1 MATFSKAH
9 KFSPIMKTL
18 SLSLLIILTMS
29 LNVVAQD
36 IKDMVKKINFPG
48 DLPTPR
54 FISTL
59 PDSVRGISI
68 VYEDLGSMT
77 AQKLDQLKN
86 IELVE
91 LRFTDQFELDREVEL
106 LHNFPFLKYL
116 VLGDWKYRPKKPD
129 EQIKLPKILASYKNI
144 VALKFSGEWQIDY
157 LDGLKIIEGLPNLKF
172 LFFQNYTQTIP
183 DLTNGLKQLK
193 GISFQ
198 TSDSIIFPEWIT
210 KLSNL
215 ESISLAIVN
224 YNANAF
230 HYLNYVDVLTKLQ
243 KLPSL
248 QSLYLSNISNIDGRL
263 EKLKFNKLTK
273 IELNSDELK
282 ANQTL
287 FKFLANQS
295 KLKSINISSS
305 SPQSLDV
312 NLSKLKQLTDL
323 TITGR
328 SDSLNVNIN
337 LKELTKLK
345 SLKLSSFKLNLKR
358 TEFPNNLLR
367 LDLTGNHMKVLPDA
381 ILKLSKLETLILA
394 YNSLIR
400 LPANIPDLKSLKNL
414 DLLKN
419 RLKELPENFG
429 ELKNLQ
435 TLNIR
440 ANPIIQLPE
449 SMERLYNLTSLE
461 IQYGNLTKLP
471 ANIGRLSKLKVLNLN
486 DNFIEQLPESIV
498 NLKNLKT
505 LNLSSNQLIALPN
518 HLGNMSAL
526 EDLNLNL
533 NNIRR
538 IPISIGKLQAM
549 KTLNLGFNDLDSLPY
564 EISELKSLQQ
574 LYLNTG
580 EANTT
585 KVSNAIRAIWR
596 EDDPNPNRKITVNHF
611 KNFPEDLS
619 HWNSLKKLSLI
630 NNSEINKE
638 QLFKGLFSIPSKGFL
653 LELQNCGISILP
665 KEGWGSFFVKSL
677 NLRDNQIREIP
688 EEIRLAPFLSE
699 INLNANMLKASPNN
713 LNQYAANKYEK
724 ALWFVD
730 LGLISQKELPRTDS
744 MVLALINKSNNHYY
758 RKEFRQAVELEQAAV
773 GINDSLAMKKMFLTN
788 MGEANYEVGNYNK
801 AIDYLTK
808 ALRTDTAGRVKIMNF
823 VVPDFEFRAMSYLK
837 LKDTLSAINDYK
849 ILAEK
854 YSDKWGDVGLLY
866 RSIHQSDSA
875 SIAYE
880 RGIKKYVDNID
891 YFKKTK
897 QSSEMHQLS
906 LLELMIISEDFNR
919 AIKYA
924 AEIKKDFKL
933 VQHIVLFNYLK
944 ASAEIGNNSFD
955 KKSLPELLNYINLN
969 KKFILG
975 WGYDLFSK
983 WLSITTISKDKK
995 DLINDIMENIKL

>member
-1 MATFSKAH
+1 
-9 KFSPIMKTL
+9 MKTL
-18 SLSLLIILTMS
+18 SLSLLVILTMS
-29 LNVVAQD
+29 FNVVAQD

-54 FISTL
+54 FIIAL

-77 AQKLDQLKN
+77 AQKLDQLKD

-91 LRFTDQFELDREVEL
+91 LRFTDQFELDKEVEL
-106 LHNFPFLKYL
+106 LHNFPSLKYL
-116 VLGDWKYRPKKPD
+116 VLGDWKYRPNKPA

-144 VALKFSGEWQIDY
+144 VALKFSGEWEIDY

-305 SPQSLDV
+305 SPQSLEV
-312 NLSKLKQLTDL
+312 NLSKLKHLTDL

-345 SLKLSSFKLNLKR
+345 SLKLSSFKLNLKQ
-358 TEFPNNLLR
+358 TKFPNNLLR

-471 ANIGRLSKLKVLNLN
+471 INIGSLSKLKVLNLN

-505 LNLSSNQLIALPN
+505 LNLSSNQLIALPH

-538 IPISIGKLQAM
+538 IPVSIGKLQAM

-580 EANTT
+580 EAKTT

-596 EDDPNPNRKITVNHF
+596 EDDPNPNR
-611 KNFPEDLS
+611 
-619 HWNSLKKLSLI
+619 
-630 NNSEINKE
+630 
-638 QLFKGLFSIPSKGFL
+638 
-653 LELQNCGISILP
+653 
-665 KEGWGSFFVKSL
+665 
-677 NLRDNQIREIP
+677 
-688 EEIRLAPFLSE
+688 
-699 INLNANMLKASPNN
+699 
-713 LNQYAANKYEK
+713 
-724 ALWFVD
+724 
-730 LGLISQKELPRTDS
+730 
-744 MVLALINKSNNHYY
+744 
-758 RKEFRQAVELEQAAV
+758 
-773 GINDSLAMKKMFLTN
+773 
-788 MGEANYEVGNYNK
+788 
-801 AIDYLTK
+801 
-808 ALRTDTAGRVKIMNF
+808 
-823 VVPDFEFRAMSYLK
+823 
-837 LKDTLSAINDYK
+837 
-849 ILAEK
+849 
-854 YSDKWGDVGLLY
+854 
-866 RSIHQSDSA
+866 
-875 SIAYE
+875 
-880 RGIKKYVDNID
+880 
-891 YFKKTK
+891 
-897 QSSEMHQLS
+897 
-906 LLELMIISEDFNR
+906 
-919 AIKYA
+919 
-924 AEIKKDFKL
+924 
-933 VQHIVLFNYLK
+933 
-944 ASAEIGNNSFD
+944 
-955 KKSLPELLNYINLN
+955 
-969 KKFILG
+969 
-975 WGYDLFSK
+975 
-983 WLSITTISKDKK
+983 
-995 DLINDIMENIKL
+995 